1 MQMRSRQRKRYH
13 TCRTTSTCKRTP
25 PSSATRPSAEGQA
38 SCHQSCPHLSAVA
51 VGLLQQ
57 AAGGDPHRWAVASPR
72 EARGGGEG
80 AATLGRRGGEGD
92 VDGGETGSE
101 TAAQGAA
108 ISCES
113 RRTEQL
119 LWNWIRELEIK
130 CRSTKLPLI
139 NFPNWYMR
147 QLILTGGTGGSS
159 KYRNKA
165 LQINTWA
172 SQVH

>member
-1 MQMRSRQRKRYH
+1 
-13 TCRTTSTCKRTP
+13 
-25 PSSATRPSAEGQA
+25 
-38 SCHQSCPHLSAVA
+38 
-51 VGLLQQ
+51 
-57 AAGGDPHRWAVASPR
+57 VASPR

-139 NFPNWYMR
+139 NFPN
-147 QLILTGGTGGSS
+147 
-159 KYRNKA
+159 
-165 LQINTWA
+165 
-172 SQVH
+172 